1 MTSTFTFS
9 KNRLLAYLRAL
20 DPAWELAFGVFVV
33 ARAWFLVWPLV
44 ISLIIPV
51 VVQNLQLSGAPVLA
65 AFDLISSEHYVYSR
79 QVDATSLTFRAS
91 ERGYVADVQT
101 GSLWGLGEGRALAG
115 DYSGRSLKPA
125 AFTPEEVFPY
135 RGLAPDP
142 NPALAVWQRFD
153 SNWYLKIAEHGY
165 SDADGSTVYFPI
177 YPLLIHVAGS
187 LLFGQYLLASI
198 LVSNL
203 SLVAALYFLFRIAN
217 ELMGTGGARRAL
229 VFLAIF
235 PTSFF
240 LFAAYTESLFLCLS
254 LAALIAGQR
263 RHWVCA
269 GVLASLAA
277 LTRLQGV
284 VLILP
289 LAYMWFRRV
298 WDGRG
303 QPRNPPRPLR
313 GTWGHSGFVAGGK
326 SEVSSAL
333 RDALRGI
340 PLLLIPLATLGFLGA
355 TNLSLLTSYEG
366 RLHARFVMPW
376 DNLFASVELIGRGS
390 ASTVDI
396 LNLVITVLFAAMC
409 VVVWIQLP
417 REYGLYS
424 VGMVLAPL
432 FRMTTQQ
439 PLVSM
444 MRYALAVFPVFI
456 LCAAWGKNPWVNR
469 AVLYL
474 SLPLN
479 LYLSAQFFMW
489 GWVA

>member
-165 SDADGSTVYFPI
+165 SDADGSTVYFPL

-203 SLVAALYFLFRIAN
+203 SLVVALYFLFRIAN

-289 LAYMWFRRV
+289 LAYMWLKGVRGGRV
-298 WDGRG
+298 G
-303 QPRNPPRPLR
+303 
-313 GTWGHSGFVAGGK
+313 VAGGK
-326 SEVSSAL
+326 SEVSSSL
-333 RDALRGI
+333 SDALRGI

-376 DNLFASVELIGRGS
+376 DNLFASVELIGSGS

-424 VGMVLAPL
+424 VGMLLAPL

-456 LCAAWGKNPWVNR
+456 LWAAWGKSAWVNR